1 MYLCVSVQGSLYMV
15 LCEGAANLMTRRNWA
30 TMKSYWPALINSKHS
45 EKPSIIKLLDAILD
59 TVHKYIE
66 TTEIRLEVR
75 EQRDDASCVTES
87 ITVLLFSGSR
97 EARARVTRSLAR

>member
-75 EQRDDASCVTES
+75 DDAASSCVTES